1 MNLINILYGY
11 AAGWTSSNLLIL
23 ESSTSPLAGGALDRE
38 QSSWV
43 ASLFAI
49 SGVFGT
55 IIFYFV
61 ADIIGRKIPLW
72 FLAIPHAVSKTRKCV
87 TYAIYRL

>member
-23 ESSTSPLAGGALDRE
+23 ESNKISPLAGGALDRE

-55 IIFYFV
+55 IIFYLIS
-61 ADIIGRKIPLW
+61 DITGRKIPLW
-72 FLAIPHAVSKTRKCV
+72 FLAIPHAVSKRMNRKIC
-87 TYAIYRL
+87 

>member
-11 AAGWTSSNLLIL
+11 AAGWTSSSLLIL
-23 ESSTSPLAGGALDRE
+23 ESNENSPLAVGALDKD

-55 IIFYFV
+55 IIFYML
-61 ADIIGRKIPLW
+61 ADIAGRKFPLW
-72 FLAIPHAVSKTRKCV
+72 LLAIPHAVSN
-87 TYAIYRL
+87 LH